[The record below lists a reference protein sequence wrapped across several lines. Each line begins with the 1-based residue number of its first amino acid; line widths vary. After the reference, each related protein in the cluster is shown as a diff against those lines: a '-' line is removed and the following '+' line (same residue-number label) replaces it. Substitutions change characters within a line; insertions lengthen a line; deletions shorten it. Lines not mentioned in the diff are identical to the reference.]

1 MASTRALPRRR
12 APSQKVLGIS
22 IRVSCAAVAAL
33 YTSIEAPP
41 PAAAAVSYP
50 SSFRA
55 QQALYNI
62 GSAAFEDSAWQ
73 KGLMGTD
80 FFNVTTRAPSQV
92 RTRSYVLYDATNVYV
107 RFECDQKNA
116 PLTALQSTNDVGFG
130 TDDFVGVGIDTSG
143 NGSQV
148 YYFETTPSAVRY
160 QAASENARYLPHWT
174 ATARATAQ
182 GWEAILV
189 VPLSTMRLRAGGQQT
204 WRMNFIRGV
213 AATAEHYSW
222 AWNSKMADAVGAAWP
237 VFTDAQYWANVQVI
251 VSSRTGVARAKPH
264 AETFGLLSAGSN
276 RHLFQQANGTF
287 LPEPNRPFGADVS
300 VPLANTINF
309 VGTVDPDFS
318 NVEIDQVTIAP
329 SEFVR
334 PLAEYRPFFTQ
345 GASFLNP
352 NLLSSS
358 GAFAPNNVIFY
369 SPDVGPFNSG
379 EKVEG
384 TFGDQAFGLM
394 HFEGFNQVTNSKFND
409 TAYGYLHALPDQSL
423 RIWSD
428 GVLAH
433 DSVAGN
439 DSTAEI
445 GASALNVSTG
455 ITGGIDQSWES
466 GSFVPDLHQAQ
477 AFDANLGV
485 KKGNYTFITDYQDI
499 SPNYGPM
506 LGYTSISDIH
516 GLAMAFADGGALPWT
531 KSFKLL
537 LGADRF
543 FDESGAIHQ
552 SDFGITTT
560 VALKDQLTLSF
571 GPQIG
576 ALRSY
581 ATQAPTAT
589 TCLSPSIPRTSY
601 TGFPNYF
608 CPLTQQYSNFGVTIG
623 YRDGTPFPIDFGFGE
638 GPFGGSYLHQY
649 SSSLSRQLG
658 RRLSFSINY
667 GGTYAS
673 SNGTLSSQCLRRFSV
688 SDALSSDSNVSL
700 EYRVV
705 SGNIPFETQS
715 PGSNLAVSFHELLR
729 NGNTLYVSYG
739 TPAAAQTLNRLIVK
753 YIFNYGGGAGT

>member
-1 MASTRALPRRR
+1 
-12 APSQKVLGIS
+12 
-22 IRVSCAAVAAL
+22 VSCVALVAL
-33 YTSIEAPP
+33 CTSVGLAPP

-50 SSFRA
+50 SSFHA
-55 QQALYNI
+55 QQAPYAI
-62 GSAAFEDSAWQ
+62 GPAAFTDSVWQ
-73 KGLMGTD
+73 KGVMGSD
-80 FFNVTTRAPSQV
+80 FFNVTTRVPS
-92 RTRSYVLYDATNVYV
+92 RISTRSYVLYDATNVYV
-107 RFECDQKNA
+107 RFECDQKHV

-148 YYFETTPSAVRY
+148 YYFETTPAGVRY

-174 ATARATAQ
+174 ATARATAE

-189 VPLSTMRLRAGGQQT
+189 IPLSTMRLRAGGQQS

-222 AWNSKMADAVGAAWP
+222 AWDAKMADAVGSAWP
-237 VFTDAQYWANVQVI
+237 VFTDAQYWARIQI
-251 VSSRTGVARAKPH
+251 AISSKTGVVRAKPH
-264 AETFGLLSAGSN
+264 AEIFGLLSAGSD

-287 LPEPNRPFGADVS
+287 LPEPNRPFGADLS
-300 VPLANTINF
+300 VPLTNTINF

-329 SEFVR
+329 SEFER
-334 PLAEYRPFFTQ
+334 PLVEYRPFFTQ

-358 GAFAPNNVIFY
+358 GAFAPNNIIFY

-384 TFGDQAFGLM
+384 TFGDQSFGLM
-394 HFEGFNQVTNSKFND
+394 HFEGVNQVANSDFNA

-439 DSTAEI
+439 DTTAEI
-445 GASALNVSTG
+445 GASALDVSTG
-455 ITGGIDQSWES
+455 INAGLDQSWEA
-466 GSFVPDLHQAQ
+466 GSFVPDLHRAQ
-477 AFDANLGV
+477 AFDANIGA
-485 KKGNYTFITDYQDI
+485 KKANYTFIADYQDI

-506 LGYTSISDIH
+506 LGYTSISDIR
-516 GLAMAFADGGALPWT
+516 GFAMAFADGGALPWT
-531 KSFKLL
+531 KSFKVLM
-537 LGADRF
+537 GTDRF
-543 FDESGAIHQ
+543 FDDSGAIHQ
-552 SDFGITTT
+552 SDFGIITT
-560 VALKDQLTLSF
+560 VALKDQLTLSV
-571 GPQIG
+571 GPQVG
-576 ALRSY
+576 LLRSY

-589 TCLSPSIPRTSY
+589 ETCLSPSIPRTSY
-601 TGFPNYF
+601 TGFPNYY

-623 YRDGTPFPIDFGFGE
+623 YRDGTPFPIDLGYGE

-649 SSSLSRQLG
+649 SSSLSRQVG
-658 RRLSFSINY
+658 RRLTFSINY
-667 GGTYAS
+667 DGTYVS
-673 SNGTLSSQCLRRFSV
+673 SNGTLSSQLLRRFSV
-688 SDALSSDSNVSL
+688 SDALSSDSNISL

-705 SGNIPFETQS
+705 SGNILFETQP
-715 PGSNLAVSFHELLR
+715 PGANLAVSFHELLR

-739 TPAAAQTLNRLIVK
+739 TPAAPQTLNRLIVK